1 MRLSKPLYESLP
13 LLYVMIGVGAIVIA
27 YFEPERNRSIV
38 AFVIGLLAAIA
49 ALTIFLHRQDRRALS
64 GEYRADNLDMPRS

>member
-13 LLYVMIGVGAIVIA
+13 LLYVVIGMAAIVIA
-27 YFEPERNRSIV
+27 YFEPGRIRSIV

-49 ALTIFLHRQDRRALS
+49 ALTIFLHRQDRRALER
-64 GEYRADNLDMPRS
+64 EYRGDSIDVLRG

>member
-13 LLYVMIGVGAIVIA
+13 LLYVVIGGAAIAIA
-27 YFEPERNRSIV
+27 YFEPGRIRSVV

-64 GEYRADNLDMPRS
+64 REYRGGNLDSRRS